1 MRPAWN
7 AASRGGCCSHGGA
20 RCFLCLTG
28 RNVRNHRLFQPCSPW
43 GIVREFFSGGVSL
56 GALSVFLV
64 YNVVL
69 ASVQSV
75 VAPQNLMRFSPGQYS
90 CAYSLS
96 RAPGACV
103 GVSGFSL
110 SRAPC
115 GCVGV
120 SGFFPCA
127 RSPFFY
133 HVLSSFLPMES
144 RTSWEIAVRRACS
157 TERVRCLCGCAV
169 TLRLVKHA
177 IFHIHNENIPST
189 ATCGRVRA
197 RVVHQRGADEHRV

>member
-75 VAPQNLMRFSPGQYS
+75 VAPQNRMLFSPGQYS

-96 RAPGACV
+96 RAPGARVGVSWFSLSRAPGARV

-110 SRAPC
+110 SCAP
-115 GCVGV
+115 GAGRGV
-120 SGFFPCA
+120 SG
-127 RSPFFY
+127 
-133 HVLSSFLPMES
+133 VLSLRPLPVLFTMFYPLFCRWNRGLHGKS
-144 RTSWEIAVRRACS
+144 RSGGPVLPKGCGVCAGVR
-157 TERVRCLCGCAV
+157 
-169 TLRLVKHA
+169 
-177 IFHIHNENIPST
+177 
-189 ATCGRVRA
+189 
-197 RVVHQRGADEHRV
+197 

>member
-96 RAPGACV
+96 RAPGARV

-110 SRAPC
+110 SCAP
-115 GCVGV
+115 GAGRGV
-120 SGFFPCA
+120 SG
-127 RSPFFY
+127 
-133 HVLSSFLPMES
+133 VLSLRPLPVLFTMFYPLFCRWNRGLHGKS
-144 RTSWEIAVRRACS
+144 RSGGPVLPKGCGVCAGVR
-157 TERVRCLCGCAV
+157 
-169 TLRLVKHA
+169 
-177 IFHIHNENIPST
+177 
-189 ATCGRVRA
+189 
-197 RVVHQRGADEHRV
+197 

>member
-110 SRAPC
+110 SRAP
-115 GCVGV
+115 GAGRGV
-120 SGFFPCA
+120 SG
-127 RSPFFY
+127 
-133 HVLSSFLPMES
+133 VLSLRPLPVLLPCFILFS
-144 RTSWEIAVRRACS
+144 ADGIADFMGNRGQAGLFYRKGAVFVR
-157 TERVRCLCGCAV
+157 VCGNFASG
-169 TLRLVKHA
+169 K
-177 IFHIHNENIPST
+177 
-189 ATCGRVRA
+189 TCNFP
-197 RVVHQRGADEHRV
+197 HTQ

>member
-75 VAPQNLMRFSPGQYS
+75 VAPQNRMLFSPGQYS

-96 RAPGACV
+96 RAPGARV

-110 SRAPC
+110 SRAP
-115 GCVGV
+115 GARVGV
-120 SGFFPCA
+120 SGFSLSCA
-127 RSPFFY
+127 PGAGRGVSG
-133 HVLSSFLPMES
+133 VLSLRPLPALFTCSILFSADGIVDFMGN
-144 RTSWEIAVRRACS
+144 RGQAGPFYRKGAVFV
-157 TERVRCLCGCAV
+157 RVCGN
-169 TLRLVKHA
+169 
-177 IFHIHNENIPST
+177 F
-189 ATCGRVRA
+189 ATDKTCKFP
-197 RVVHQRGADEHRV
+197 HTQ